1 MESHGS
7 SPSSHPITLDTGRLR
22 QCHGDSFYL
31 DLVVFPLLRDRDAP
45 PPCPSHF
52 FVECVEEELTVSSS
66 PMPGLATSYR
76 EHLLEHGRSLTDPL
90 QPMLRIASAKRP
102 DLMLQEGG
110 EPVADGKA
118 RSYHSY
124 RAPELLGVEPLSAG
138 LWRQAQALP
147 WLLHRVEGLLHALPL
162 AGPHWQHAP
171 ALQEEEQG
179 SPAVSAEELMARLV
193 SCHCPSGGAPSPGP
207 SPGHLVHSITLAAA
221 GDRWDMERQEI
232 LGDAFLKF
240 SVGLFFHYK
249 MTNDVTSSEF
259 SGRSYDEGD
268 LSSGRARVVSNRN
281 LFKVAELLQ
290 LGQGAIRSLH
300 VDPQTTWLPPGYS
313 TGLQEE
319 ALLRLE
325 ARMAREHGWAV
336 GDSVARV
343 AREEMVLLGEA
354 EEEEQLVKKLL
365 ERSEAKECVAGVLR
379 LRSQRLLSDKS
390 LADCVEA
397 SIGCHLLWGGPMS
410 ALHFMARSGVNLSS
424 DNSTADLFSRQQSE
438 DPVLPFSP
446 QV

>member
-1 MESHGS
+1 
-7 SPSSHPITLDTGRLR
+7 
-22 QCHGDSFYL
+22 
-31 DLVVFPLLRDRDAP
+31 
-45 PPCPSHF
+45 
-52 FVECVEEELTVSSS
+52 
-66 PMPGLATSYR
+66 
-76 EHLLEHGRSLTDPL
+76 
-90 QPMLRIASAKRP
+90 
-102 DLMLQEGG
+102 
-110 EPVADGKA
+110 
-118 RSYHSY
+118 
-124 RAPELLGVEPLSAG
+124 
-138 LWRQAQALP
+138 
-147 WLLHRVEGLLHALPL
+147 
-162 AGPHWQHAP
+162 
-171 ALQEEEQG
+171 
-179 SPAVSAEELMARLV
+179 
-193 SCHCPSGGAPSPGP
+193 
-207 SPGHLVHSITLAAA
+207 
-221 GDRWDMERQEI
+221 MERQEI

-240 SVGLFFHYK
+240 SVGLYFHYK

-259 SGRSYDEGD
+259 SGWSYDEGD

-281 LFKVAELLQ
+281 LCKVAELLQ

-300 VDPQTTWLPPGYS
+300 MDPQTTWLPPGYS

-354 EEEEQLVKKLL
+354 EEEEKLVKKLL

-397 SIGCHLLWGGPMS
+397 AIGCHLLWGGPMS

-424 DNSTADLFSRQQSE
+424 DNSAADLFSRQQSE
-438 DPVLPFSP
+438 KPVLPFSP